1 MSATS
6 PESAQISVTTYEVIR
21 CLLAAIDHK
30 ISEDE
35 LLSSTLADVGVE
47 SWAFTAFLA
56 RVEEEFGIKWDYDV
70 PLDVFQSVRTIAN
83 YIDSVRNL
91 SAVKHFITG
100 ATGFL
105 GSALSIELLAS
116 DSNCEIVCL
125 SRSKSKQSALARTMT
140 TLQTAAKLY
149 QYSIPGF
156 SERVSVVEGDFD
168 RLPESVPPVDVAWH
182 TAASLKYLDRDR
194 AEIEAVN
201 VAAVARMVDWLS
213 YHGVR
218 QLNHISTA
226 YVFGQREGDCA
237 ETNDFCEYEPNNV
250 YEETKRAGE
259 LLVRNSRLQ
268 WRIMRPSIV
277 VGHSRTYQGMSDSGL
292 YGFLKQTLMFKDR
305 IARIFGDLYS
315 NLSMHLISTPDVR
328 VDLIPIDRCVRAA
341 VRAGEH
347 IDPYSVIHITNSGGP
362 TVGDALRSVFEACEL
377 AAPTFVSQSGLLSD
391 IDSKFSEQIEFY
403 APYIR
408 QEKRF
413 LQADDEIAK
422 ISNVTVNHD
431 DLHQM
436 LARYIESRGR
446 RGRSGSTH
454 YNSSLSGR
462 VPERSHAK

>member
-1 MSATS
+1 VSATS
-6 PESAQISVTTYEVIR
+6 PEPAQISVTTYEVIR
-21 CLLAAIDHK
+21 CLLAVIDHK
-30 ISEDE
+30 VSEDE

-56 RVEEEFGIKWDYDV
+56 RVEKEFGIKWDYDV
-70 PLDVFQSVRTIAN
+70 PLDVFRSVRTIAN

-116 DSNCEIVCL
+116 DPNCEIVCL
-125 SRSKSKQSALARTMT
+125 SRSKSKQSALGRTMT
-140 TLQTAAKLY
+140 TLRTAAKLY
-149 QYSIPGF
+149 QYSVPDL

-168 RLPESVPPVDVAWH
+168 RLPESMPPVNVAWH
-182 TAASLKYLDRDR
+182 TAGSLKYLDRDR

-201 VAAVARMVDWLS
+201 VAAVKRMVDWLS

-218 QLNHISTA
+218 QLNHFSTA

-237 ETNDFCEYEPNNV
+237 ETSDYYEYEPNNA

-259 LLVRNSRLQ
+259 LVVRNSGLH

-277 VGHSRTYQGMSDSGL
+277 VGHSHTYQGMSDSGV
-292 YGFLKQTLMFKDR
+292 YGFLKKTLMFKGR
-305 IARIFGDLYS
+305 IARVFGDLYS
-315 NLSMHLISTPDVR
+315 NASMHLITTPSVR
-328 VDLIPIDRCVRAA
+328 VDLIPIDRCVRAG
-341 VRAGEH
+341 VCAGERV
-347 IDPYSVIHITNSGGP
+347 DPYSVIHLTNSDGP
-362 TVGDALRSVFEACEL
+362 SMGDTLLSIFEACEMT
-377 AAPTFVSQSGLLSD
+377 APTFVSQPGLLSD
-391 IDSKFSEQIEFY
+391 IDSKFSEEIDFY

-422 ISNVTVNHD
+422 ISNVTVD
-431 DLHQM
+431 REDLNQM
-436 LARYIESRGR
+436 LTRWIKSRGR
-446 RGRSGSTH
+446 RGRSGSTRH
-454 YNSSLSGR
+454 DSS
-462 VPERSHAK
+462 